1 MEYEKLIHSGIKR
14 GDYLKRTS
22 SEGVESGVDVGK
34 PGMEEHLTFGM
45 FEDSAKCWHI
55 PSGN

>member
-34 PGMEEHLTFGM
+34 PGMEDHLTFGM
-45 FEDSAKCWHI
+45 FEDSAKC
-55 PSGN
+55 